1 MTRVVNLRREP
12 YDVRIDRR
20 SKWGNPYRMPQDG
33 DRATV
38 IAKYRDYI
46 LGEPALLAALGDLRG
61 KTLGCWC
68 KPAACHGD
76 VLVDLCDSTNWE
88 ER

>member
-1 MTRVVNLRREP
+1 MTKVVHLRREP

-33 DRATV
+33 DRETV

-46 LGEPALLAALGDLRG
+46 LGKPVLLAALGDLRG

-76 VLVDLCDSTNWE
+76 VLVNLCDSANWE